1 MKKKLKMGTTDADVV
16 RAVKANEERCRR
28 NESLKG
34 QIACRAIG
42 LEVSF
47 DIQKKK
53 AKGTKVQEELDA
65 GFRKCMKKYDTKDG
79 SREIELMGCAAG
91 MDEIVNAFGYR
102 TIWDPVKKIWKA
114 APKGGNGNGMSGKS
128 RRRRK

>member
-1 MKKKLKMGTTDADVV
+1 MKKKLKMGEIDADVV

-28 NESLKG
+28 NESIKG

-42 LEVSF
+42 LEVALGIG
-47 DIQKKK
+47 DKK
-53 AKGTKVQEELDA
+53 AKGKEIQEELDA

-79 SREIELMGCAAG
+79 SREIELMGCASG
-91 MDEIVNAFGYR
+91 MDEIVSAFGYR
-102 TIWDPVKKIWKA
+102 TIWDPAKKIWKA